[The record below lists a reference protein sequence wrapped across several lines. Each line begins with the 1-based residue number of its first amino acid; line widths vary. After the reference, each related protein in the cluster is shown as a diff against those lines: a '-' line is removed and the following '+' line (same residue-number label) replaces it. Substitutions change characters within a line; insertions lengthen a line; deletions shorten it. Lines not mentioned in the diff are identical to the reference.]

1 MDSLPVSFVAAIS
14 LFPYFLFGLAF
25 FVLGKFVFDWSTP
38 RIDDEKELSERDNP
52 AFALI
57 FLGYMLGLAFALAG
71 SLSSL
76 GPDPLT
82 NLIDIAVSGLG
93 AIILLRLGMILGER
107 LVLPGISFSREI
119 VEDRNLG
126 AGFAFAGLF
135 LANGLVI
142 GGVMAGRSDTW
153 QDMLIDIGLYWL
165 LGQAFLL
172 IAWYL
177 FRLIARFDLRKEIA
191 EKNSAAAG
199 LGLGG
204 FFAGIGI
211 ILEVA
216 LRGAGS
222 DRLAETLTASA
233 VGLVGLLIL
242 SGARLLSSTILFRR
256 GKAAGMSD
264 SKAAGTSDSIAAG
277 AVSALASLA
286 TAVLYAALIGS
297 QLG

>member
-1 MDSLPVSFVAAIS
+1 MDSLPVSIVAAIS
-14 LFPYFLFGLAF
+14 LFPYFLFSLAF

-38 RIDDEKELSERDNP
+38 HIDDQAELSERDNP

-57 FLGYMLGLAFALAG
+57 FLGYMLGLAFAMAG

-76 GPDPLT
+76 GPDPVV
-82 NLIDIAVSGLG
+82 NLADIAVSGLG

-165 LGQAFLL
+165 LGQVFLL
-172 IAWYL
+172 LAWYL

-204 FFAGIGI
+204 FFASVGI

-222 DRLAETLTASA
+222 DRLAEIFTASA

-242 SGARLLSSTILFRR
+242 AGARLLSATILFRGASPAK
-256 GKAAGMSD
+256 GKAAG
-264 SKAAGTSDSIAAG
+264 ASDSIASG

-286 TAVLYAALIGS
+286 SAVLYAALIGS